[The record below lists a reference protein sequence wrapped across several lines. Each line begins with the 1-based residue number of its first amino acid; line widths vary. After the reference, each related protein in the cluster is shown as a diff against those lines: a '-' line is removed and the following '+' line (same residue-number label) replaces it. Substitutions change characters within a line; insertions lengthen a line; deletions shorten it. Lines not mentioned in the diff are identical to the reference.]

1 MHTLVRNLLLCI
13 LPGLLTVAQAS
24 EYIEQTY
31 TQKMRSFTQ
40 AGDFPDDA
48 KLFGISF
55 DHLHLNSDW
64 SRGSGKPSGVNDI
77 NLALR
82 GVIGFDT
89 KNAYRAEPDEDLKY
103 PTPGN
108 VNPHQG
114 TVMFWVAGLDH
125 NPGDELTNGQKRTN
139 VALCELRFGDGKE
152 HISIKIYEYN
162 SFLAALWES
171 SAMPEVKGYGAI
183 GLCETKLDF
192 QRGQWYHLAVTWDSE
207 TLALFVNGKLRS
219 RSGMPPKIK
228 FTSKLRMVREDSF
241 IGVRSKFYDDDHRH
255 AVGIDD
261 FMILKRPLTDIEMAN
276 YYRSLCKGDT
286 DPAQIFTVHFNGVDT
301 GAKTIDKLEAVFDLS
316 GLDNKERRLLNEGK
330 LPVTYN
336 LVGPNQQEVS
346 SGRLDIRKV
355 SDTHVFEGVDKPGRY
370 ELRIQVGSHDGVF
383 AVERPDFSWLG
394 NGIGEEPTIPDS
406 FPDFTVKGRKVQLW
420 NRCYYFGKGPL
431 PERVEYCGQSLLIR
445 PPTLSL
451 DERKI
456 KWSAGKTSRD
466 ATSVTYTGTGRA
478 KDCTIDYQTKVE
490 YDGLIDLKFT
500 VRGRPSVSSMTL
512 DWQVRP
518 ESSEFLM
525 TPKLKPAGPQSFT
538 FPVSKLDNQL
548 WLVGEGAGGFC
559 WTTENDANW
568 VYGDREKVLFGD
580 TVTGK
585 CTVKMITRQVSIPE
599 GTQYSALF
607 IATPT
612 HPFRTPLRF
621 NAYGI
626 GKRFPWAITGTGAD
640 KSSGA
645 YTGVFNIRP
654 GKYASRFWG
663 NALPRS
669 LSTYN
674 AAESGTE
681 VMPEAVYLR
690 KYAEVPGEY
699 SYRMPY
705 WRVVDDTGKQVRE
718 YQNSISFCNGCFIT
732 DYLMNNNKILLDSE
746 FEGKI
751 GELNYDLSENTLC
764 SNIHHGCQFKDN
776 FGRYVKTFVLRNKR
790 KLFERTIRLC
800 HPKGIIMSLH
810 AQNRYCP
817 MLHGIGD
824 VWDPGEEN
832 CAVLKDNPYALI
844 DGTVDERLFR
854 SEYNRDVIG
863 VNVKMSCAVSQL
875 NYKNF
880 DIPEATMAAMTMMML
895 YDIDFSRLW
904 LNFEEVCR
912 LWDILARFDFRNASV
927 EAHKFY
933 RQREVLAGNPKV
945 LVTWYACPQGK
956 KLLVL
961 GNRTTEP
968 QTTVIDLH
976 RMLPGSRTAREE
988 LHKQDIEIVN
998 GLFSATVPP
1007 RAFLLVSV
1015 SE

>member
-1 MHTLVRNLLLCI
+1 MRTMIRNLLCV
-13 LPGLLTVAQAS
+13 LTVLSTAAQAT
-24 EYIEQTY
+24 EYIEQSY
-31 TQKMRSFTQ
+31 TQKMRSFTK
-40 AGDFPDDA
+40 AGGFPDDA
-48 KLFGISF
+48 KLFGVSF
-55 DHLHLNSDW
+55 EHLHLNSDW
-64 SRGSGKPSGVNDI
+64 SRGSGTPTGVTDI

-82 GVIGFDT
+82 GVIGFDA
-89 KNAYRAEPDEDLKY
+89 KNAYKAEPDEDLKY
-103 PTPGN
+103 PAPGN

-139 VALCELRFGDGKE
+139 IALSELRFGDGKE

-162 SFLAALWES
+162 SFLAALWSS

-192 QRGQWYHLAVTWDSE
+192 RRGQWYLLAVTWDSE

-228 FTSKLRMVREDSF
+228 FTANLKMVREDSF

-261 FMILKRPLTDIEMAN
+261 FVILNRPLTDIEMGN
-276 YYRSLCKGDT
+276 SYRGLCKGGT
-286 DPAQIFTVHFNGVDT
+286 DPAQIFNVHFNGVDT
-301 GAKTIDKLEAVFDLS
+301 GAKTIDKLEAVFDFS
-316 GLDNKERRLLNEGK
+316 GLDNQERSLLNDGK
-330 LPVTYN
+330 LPVLYT
-336 LVGPNQQEVS
+336 LLSPDRQKIS
-346 SGRLDIRKV
+346 SGALDIRKV
-355 SDTHVFEGVDKPGRY
+355 SDSYVFGGVDTPGRY
-370 ELRIQVGSHDGVF
+370 ELQLQVGDHKGVF
-383 AVERPDFSWLG
+383 SVERPDFSWLG

-406 FPDFTVKGRKVQLW
+406 FPDFAVQGRKVQLW
-420 NRCYYFGKGPL
+420 NRCYHFGKGPL
-431 PERVEYCGQSLLIR
+431 PERVEYCGNTLLVH
-445 PPTLSL
+445 PPALSL
-451 DERKI
+451 DKRKI
-456 KWSAGKTSRD
+456 KWSTGKTIQGP
-466 ATSVTYTGTGRA
+466 TSVTFTGTGRA
-478 KDCTIDYQTKVE
+478 SDCTIDYQTKVE

-500 VRGRPSVSSMTL
+500 VHGTPTVSSMTL

-518 ESSEFLM
+518 ESAEFLM
-525 TPKLKPAGPQSFT
+525 TPKLKPAGPQAFT

-548 WLVGEGAGGFC
+548 WLVGEGTGGFC

-585 CTVKMITRQVSIPE
+585 CQVRMITRQAAIPN
-599 GTQYSALF
+599 GAQYSALF

-621 NAYGI
+621 NAYDI
-626 GKRFPWAITGTGAD
+626 GSKRYPWAITCTGAD

-645 YTGVFNIRP
+645 YTGVFNLRP
-654 GKYASRFWG
+654 SKYASRFWG
-663 NALPRS
+663 KSLPRS
-669 LSTYN
+669 LCTYN

-681 VMPEAVYLR
+681 VMPEAMYLR

-732 DYLMNNNKILLDSE
+732 DFLMYNNKILLDSE
-746 FEGKI
+746 FEEKI
-751 GELNYDLSENTLC
+751 GMLNYDLSENTLC
-764 SNIHHGCQFKDN
+764 SNIHHGCQFKDD
-776 FGRYVKTFVLRNKR
+776 FGRYVKTFVLRKKR
-790 KLFERTIRLC
+790 QLFERTIRLC
-800 HPKGIIMSLH
+800 HPKGIFLSLH

-832 CAVLKDNPYALI
+832 CAVLKDRPYALI
-844 DGTVDERLFR
+844 DGTIDERLFR

-863 VNVKMSCAVSQL
+863 VNVRMSCAIAQL
-875 NYKNF
+875 NSKNHENAGAA
-880 DIPEATMAAMTMMML
+880 IAAMTMMML

-904 LNFEEVCR
+904 MNYQEVCR

-933 RQREVLAGNPKV
+933 RQREVLAGNDQV

-968 QTTVIDLH
+968 QTTVIDLN
-976 RMLPGSRTAREE
+976 RLLPGNRTAREE
-988 LHKQDIEIVN
+988 MQRQDIAIVN